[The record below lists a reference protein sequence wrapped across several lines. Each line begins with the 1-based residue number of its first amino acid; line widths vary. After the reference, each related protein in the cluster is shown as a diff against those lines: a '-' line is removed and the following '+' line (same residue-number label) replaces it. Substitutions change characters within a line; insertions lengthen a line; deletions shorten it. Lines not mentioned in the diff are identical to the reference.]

1 MVNVIRRL
9 PMNDPSEPVDNIEE
23 PGNLRFLRLLVTIL
37 TGVMIAGVVVV
48 VALLVTRLSG
58 DTPQVP
64 DDLTLPEG
72 VEPQAVT
79 FGDGWIAVVTT
90 DQRIVIF
97 DRTTGKIRQT
107 VTLD

>member
-1 MVNVIRRL
+1 
-9 PMNDPSEPVDNIEE
+9 
-23 PGNLRFLRLLVTIL
+23 
-37 TGVMIAGVVVV
+37 MIAGVVVV

-58 DTPQVP
+58 NTPQVP
-64 DDLTLPEG
+64 EDLTLPEG
-72 VEPQAVT
+72 MEPQAVT